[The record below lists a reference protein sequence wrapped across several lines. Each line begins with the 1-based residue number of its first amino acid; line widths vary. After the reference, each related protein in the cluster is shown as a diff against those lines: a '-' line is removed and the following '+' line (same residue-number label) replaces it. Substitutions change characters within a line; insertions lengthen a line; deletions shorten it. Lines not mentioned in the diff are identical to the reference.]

1 MLKSTKR
8 FLLTSEKKNN
18 QGFKVRTAGIDLT
31 DFYNNPIMLFM
42 HERPKGLST
51 TEVLPLGFWA
61 DLEILAD
68 GRVYGTPVFDDTDD
82 FAVKIYNKVENG
94 TIKMASAGLAPGTFS
109 DDPLDLWLETSIGV
123 EFSIVDRGSNS
134 EALSSSI
141 ALYNKTNELVTLS
154 DFQSII
160 NSTKSSEMKIIQL
173 SAATAALLL
182 LKDGATET
190 EAHTAIESLVTL
202 AATNKTAIE
211 TLTADKAAL
220 ATEKVEL
227 QTKVDEAVN
236 LASTEKVIALV
247 DKAIDVDR
255 KITADL
261 REDYIKLGFDTA
273 SSMLAKMPANP
284 TINSKVEKEGGAAK
298 QDPDFVKLSYSELDK
313 AGKLIKL
320 KADNL
325 ELFKAKFKEQ
335 YSTDYTG

>member
-18 QGFKVRTAGIDLT
+18 QGFKVRTSGIDLT

-51 TEVLPLGFWA
+51 NEVLPLGFW
-61 DLEILAD
+61 DDIEITND
-68 GRVYGTPVFDDTDD
+68 GKIYATPVFDDTDD

-94 TIKMASAGLAPGTFS
+94 TIKMASAGLAPGSFN
-109 DDPLDLWLETSIGV
+109 DNPEDLWLETSIGV

-154 DFQSII
+154 DINSII
-160 NSTKSSEMKIIQL
+160 NLTKSSEMKLIQL

-190 EAHTAIESLVTL
+190 EAHTAIEKLVTL
-202 AATNKTAIE
+202 AATNKTEIE
-211 TLTADKAAL
+211 TLTKEKGELAAAKIEVETKLEAAVKL
-220 ATEKVEL
+220 AGE
-227 QTKVDEAVN
+227 
-236 LASTEKVIALV
+236 EKVIALV
-247 DKAIDVDR
+247 DNAINVDR

-261 REDYIKLGFDTA
+261 KDDYIKLGYDVA
-273 SSMLAKMPANP
+273 KSLLDKMPANP
-284 TINSKVEKEGGAAK
+284 TIIKQLEKETGAGDK
-298 QDPDFVKLSYSELDK
+298 TLLTMSYKELDK
-313 AGKLIKL
+313 AGKLLTL
-320 KADNL
+320 KAQDF
-325 ELFKAKFKEQ
+325 EVFKTKFKEE
-335 YSTDYTG
+335 YNTDYAGAQ